1 MPNVLQES
9 APQGYGTDSYIYGVD
24 NLAQTDGSTTD
35 YFLPDALG
43 STRQLVN
50 ADDQLTLAENYDP
63 FGNTVASMGSDS
75 SIFGFTGQQ
84 TDSTGLQYLRARYYD
99 PSVGMFTSRDT
110 WSGDDNDPMSFNHW
124 AYTDDNPVN
133 LSDPS
138 GNSSYS
144 DICFGQVMAQ
154 GNLLNMSAQR
164 LISLCYDFWSQSNW
178 SHISIP
184 GGIGP
189 YNCGALS
196 QEKWTK
202 PTSAGE
208 LFGDFIC
215 NRGQETVT
223 FNGNDILTV
232 KVAWS
237 LVVDKVRKQ
246 YYEEGTYPNPMDFG
260 DPGAY
265 IAEWADL
272 LYDPNEF
279 PIAQII
285 GSFDISIAADGT
297 DRIRF
302 VLSNRTDLASGTH
315 FIGRF
320 PPPDHEYD
328 PYTLED
334 YIHDHPGE
342 ANSSAGQIINTHR
355 DIVAILRPRNS

>member
-1 MPNVLQES
+1 MIS
-9 APQGYGTDSYIYGVD
+9 GVK
-24 NLAQTDGSTTD
+24 AIGV
-35 YFLPDALG
+35 Y
-43 STRQLVN
+43 
-50 ADDQLTLAENYDP
+50 
-63 FGNTVASMGSDS
+63 
-75 SIFGFTGQQ
+75 
-84 TDSTGLQYLRARYYD
+84 
-99 PSVGMFTSRDT
+99 
-110 WSGDDNDPMSFNHW
+110 
-124 AYTDDNPVN
+124 
-133 LSDPS
+133 
-138 GNSSYS
+138 
-144 DICFGQVMAQ
+144 
-154 GNLLNMSAQR
+154 
-164 LISLCYDFWSQSNW
+164 
-178 SHISIP
+178 ISIP

-342 ANSSAGQIINTHR
+342 ADSSAGQIINTHR
-355 DIVAILRPRNS
+355 DIVAILRPRTRNELLPGMAGGNYYQYFIWTERHLGCEALLPWPLDLFFLDFGN